1 MLLGCSLGE
10 PRNHALRSPGYMGS
24 PTCVDVPG
32 YSLRESVQ
40 ALTAKHHTLDGLNR
54 GNLFSHIS
62 GSWKC
67 KFRVPALSGLA
78 KAFSLCPYKVEA
90 QKAP

>member
-10 PRNHALRSPGYMGS
+10 LRNQAPRSPRYMGS
-24 PTCVDVPG
+24 PCVDVPG

-40 ALTAKHHTLDGLNR
+40 ALIAKYQTLDALNR

-62 GSWKC
+62 GRWKC

-78 KAFSLCPYKVEA
+78 KAFALCPYKVET